1 MIVIVGNWKM
11 NTTIQ
16 EAKALVTTMKPRLE
30 AISGVQKVVCP
41 PFVSLAAVGEVLR
54 GSSIGLGAQNMHHEE
69 KGAFTGEVSPTMLA
83 GLCQYVILGHSERRQ
98 LFGEADDFINKKVK
112 AALKAGLRPILC
124 VGERLPEREEG
135 RAEEVVDGQLRGC
148 LMGENRLQ
156 DVAIGALGVVIA
168 YEPVWAIGTGRAAT
182 PDIAQSMMARIRR
195 TLSSLWGQEAANE
208 TSLLYGGSVNPG
220 NITDFMRQNDIN
232 GALVGGAS
240 LQADSFVEIVKKAA
254 EAKRM

>member
-1 MIVIVGNWKM
+1 MPTYIIAGNWKM

-16 EAKALVTTMKPRLE
+16 EAKALVTAMRPRLE
-30 AISGVQKVVCP
+30 AIGGVQKVVCP
-41 PFVSLAAVGEVLR
+41 PFVSLAAVGEALR

-69 KGAFTGEVSPTMLA
+69 KGAFTGEVSPAMLV

-135 RAEEVVDGQLRGC
+135 RAEEVVEGQLRGS
-148 LMGENRLQ
+148 LAGIDAPGGL
-156 DVAIGALGVVIA
+156 VVA

-182 PDIAQSMMARIRR
+182 PDVARSMMAHIRR
-195 TLSSLWGQEAANE
+195 ALSSLYGAQAASGV
-208 TSLLYGGSVNPG
+208 SLLYGGSVNPG
-220 NITDFMRQNDIN
+220 NTSDFMRQKDID

-254 EAKRM
+254 EAKRV